1 MSRRADAVSFGLDF
15 QVNAAIILMI
25 ENMKEMEYIRLESDE
40 EDISI
45 KLNSGKYILA
55 QAKSHIHGSYDF
67 QNVRKDLKKSL
78 TTLSEGA
85 NKVVPEKLILV
96 TNSANPLK
104 DDSKTAFIGGGKRD
118 FSDLPPSSQELI
130 TNYLAEV
137 SNPLDPSLLR
147 VQVIPFETD
156 EYDERYKMILSAIK
170 DFIGPIRSSNYE
182 LPVKLMDIWRRDL
195 FVNGSKHDSSLV
207 LSKKDVLWPILVIIT
222 DISNMDDDL
231 QDKLDM
237 DEGEYEEIVHRYR
250 DFINSKCEKY
260 SSFTK
265 VLYDFN
271 NFTPDKAIPRSKK
284 IHAFLEECWGI
295 YKDDFRLPS
304 LEPELQEYLVKII
317 LYSILRRRVEVDRV
331 KRAVNL

>member
-15 QVNAAIILMI
+15 QVNAAIVLML
-25 ENMKEMEYIRLESDE
+25 ENMKEMEYVRLESDE

-67 QNVRKDLKKSL
+67 SNVRKDLRKSL

-85 NKVVPEKLILV
+85 NKVAPEKLILI

-104 DDSKTAFIGGGKRD
+104 DDSQTAFVGGGKRD

-130 TNYLAEV
+130 TTYLAEI

-156 EYDERYKMILSAIK
+156 EYDERYKTILSVIK

-207 LSKKDVLWPILVIIT
+207 LSKKDVVWPILVIIT
-222 DISNMDDDL
+222 DISNIDDDL
-231 QDKLDM
+231 RDKLDM

-260 SSFTK
+260 SAFTR

-271 NFTPDKAIPRSKK
+271 NFIPDKAISHSKK
-284 IHAFLEECWGI
+284 IHAFLDSCWED
-295 YKDDFRLPS
+295 YKDDFSLPS
-304 LEPELQEYLVKII
+304 LELELQEYLVKII
-317 LYSILRRRVEVDRV
+317 LYSILHRRAEVDRV
-331 KRAVNL
+331 KRTVNL